1 MPSWECSEK
10 RDFFSRLMMVLISL
24 WQRENQVYSFL
35 MDQGTQDFR
44 TIYASY
50 HPRIFRYLTRLVGQ
64 SEAED
69 LTQEVFLRVN
79 RGLSEFKG
87 DAKLSTWIYRIA
99 TNVATDRIRS
109 RSAQESRSGKAV
121 SLDEQLN
128 EEDVDLKGDKK
139 PSLEKQAMREEM
151 SACVQDYI
159 DSLPESYRVP
169 VTLSEIG
176 GLTNKEIAEALGLT
190 VETVKIRLHRGRAKL
205 KEKLE
210 AGCNFDR
217 DEEDILVCDPKAD
230 PDPSD

>member
-1 MPSWECSEK
+1 M
-10 RDFFSRLMMVLISL
+10 RRG
-24 WQRENQVYSFL
+24 ENHVYSFL
-35 MDQGTQDFR
+35 MDRDTQDFR
-44 TIYASY
+44 TIYSSY

-79 RGLSEFKG
+79 RGLPDFKG

-109 RSAQESRSGKAV
+109 RSSQESRSGKAIP
-121 SLDEQLN
+121 LDERLIQ
-128 EEDVDLKGDKK
+128 EGVDLMGYKK
-139 PSLEKQAMREEM
+139 PSVEKQAMREEM
-151 SACVQDYI
+151 SSCVQDYI
-159 DSLPESYRVP
+159 NSLPESYRVP

-176 GLTNKEIAEALGLT
+176 GLTNKEISEVLGLT
-190 VETVKIRLHRGRAKL
+190 METVKIRLHRGRAKL

-210 AGCNFDR
+210 AGCSFDR

-230 PDPSD
+230 PDHSE